1 MDSIHYAMCLDYRIS
16 PKVFQQIED
25 LVNSYSHE
33 NFNFYLEPIPFGIKI
48 TAEEFIKSKGKFHC
62 LQCITEREINTLRK
76 KNQLENMIQ
85 CVIRHLIEE
94 INQRKL
100 LKI

>member
-1 MDSIHYAMCLDYRIS
+1 VDSIHYAMCLDYRIS
-16 PKVFQQIED
+16 PKIFQKIEN

-33 NFNFYLEPIPFGIKI
+33 NFNFYVEPMPFGIKI
-48 TAEEFIKSKGKFHC
+48 IVEEFIRSKGKFYC
-62 LQCITEREINTLRK
+62 PQYITKREINALRD

-85 CVIRHLIEE
+85 CIIRHSIEE
-94 INQRKL
+94 INQQKL

>member
-33 NFNFYLEPIPFGIKI
+33 NFNFYLEPKFFGIKI
-48 TAEEFIKSKGKFHC
+48 IVEEFIESKGKLC
-62 LQCITEREINTLRK
+62 SLQCITKREINALRK

-85 CVIRHLIEE
+85 NVIRHLIET
-94 INQRKL
+94 INQQKL